1 MRQNQ
6 KQNRT
11 RGRGRRPGGQHQ
23 PHFNRNTTFESN
35 GPEGRLRGN
44 AQQLYD
50 KYTALAHDA
59 NAAGERV
66 SAEAF
71 SQFADHYYRVNQ
83 SIVQAAEQRRANDP
97 RQQENRSGN
106 GRTAEAASEEAGANQ
121 KAEKADS
128 EKADTV
134 SSPAETQPAEAEK
147 SEDGKT
153 QAAEAK
159 PAEDDSAPANAV
171 A

>member
-11 RGRGRRPGGQHQ
+11 RGRGRRPGNQHQ

-106 GRTAEAASEEAGANQ
+106 GRSAEPASDEAGANQ
-121 KAEKADS
+121 QAEKTDSEQADS
-128 EKADTV
+128 AASPQASEAAATEKTE
-134 SSPAETQPAEAEK
+134 S
-147 SEDGKT
+147 GKT

-159 PAEDDSAPANAV
+159 PADDDSAPANAV

>member
-106 GRTAEAASEEAGANQ
+106 GRTAEAASDEAGANQ
-121 KAEKADS
+121 QAEKADS

>member
-97 RQQENRSGN
+97 RQQDSRSGN
-106 GRTAEAASEEAGANQ
+106 GRAGEAASQEAEETQ
-121 KAEKADS
+121 QAEKADT
-128 EKADTV
+128 EKADTA
-134 SSPAETQPAEAEK
+134 SGPAEPEAAAAEK
-147 SEDGKT
+147 TESDKA
-153 QAAEAK
+153 QADEAK
-159 PAEDDSAPANAV
+159 TDEEESAPANAV

>member
-11 RGRGRRPGGQHQ
+11 RGRGRRPGSQHQ

-50 KYTALAHDA
+50 KYIALAHDA

-97 RQQENRSGN
+97 RQQESRSGN
-106 GRTAEAASEEAGANQ
+106 GRAAEGGGEDAEDNQ
-121 KAEKADS
+121 QAEKADS
-128 EKADTV
+128 EKPSPAASSAEPDA
-134 SSPAETQPAEAEK
+134 SPAEKSEEDSTNAPEAEK
-147 SEDGKT
+147 SDSE
-153 QAAEAK
+153 
-159 PAEDDSAPANAV
+159 SAPADAV